1 VISLG
6 GQIMG
11 IEENKKIV
19 LDAYASLS
27 RGEPEGFYGV
37 LSDDVEWTFFGSH
50 RYAGTFKGRSEIETG
65 LFGSLGELL
74 EGPIKVHVKHVIAE
88 GDKVV
93 IVAKGEAKALNGKD
107 YNNDYC
113 IVVTVQDGKIT
124 EMQENLDSELVTDVF
139 GKG

>member
-1 VISLG
+1 
-6 GQIMG
+6 MG
-11 IEENKKIV
+11 IEENKQIV
-19 LDAYASLS
+19 LYAYGSLTN
-27 RGEPEGFYGV
+27 GEPEGFYSR

-50 RYAGTFKGRSEIETG
+50 RYAGTFRGREEIEKG

-74 EGPIKVHVKHVIAE
+74 EGPIKVHIKQLIAE

-93 IVAKGEAKALNGKD
+93 LEAKGESRAKNGKD

-113 IVVTVQDGKIT
+113 IIVTVRDGKIT
-124 EMQENLDSELVTDVF
+124 EMRENLDSELVTEVF